1 MRLKIAVLFGGTS
14 MERDVSIASGAQV
27 IGALREAGHEVVPV
41 DTATGV
47 LDPDAEHDLLVAGVA
62 PVPPEAAA
70 LDVLRTGDLTGII
83 RTPELDGVDV
93 IFLAL
98 HGGAGEDGT
107 LQGLLDLAGVP
118 YTGSGRVASA
128 VAMDKDLSKRLFRYA
143 GIDTPPWLM
152 APTTVA
158 AVRERIGS
166 PAVVK
171 PSKQGS
177 TVGLTVV
184 RDPSEL
190 DAAIAEAFRFDNE
203 VMIERFVAGREIT
216 VPILGNEPL
225 PAGEIITKR
234 EIFDY
239 ETKYQP
245 GMAEEV
251 FPADLSPDQT
261 TRVQRI
267 AVEAHEALKLAGFSR
282 VDFRLDTA
290 GTFWCFEANT
300 LPGLTAASLFP
311 KGAAAAGIPFPELCD
326 RLCRLA
332 IEEHRARR
340 RV

>member
-1 MRLKIAVLFGGTS
+1 MKVAVLFGGTS
-14 MERDVSIASGAQV
+14 MERDVSIASGSQV
-27 IGALREAGHEVVPV
+27 ITALREAGHDVVAV

-47 LDPDAEHDLLVAGVA
+47 LDREAEERLLVSGVA
-62 PVPPEAAA
+62 PAPPEAAA
-70 LDVLRTGDLTGII
+70 LDLLRTGDVANIT
-83 RTPELDGVDV
+83 RAPELDGVDV
-93 IFLAL
+93 FFLAL

-107 LQGLLDLAGVP
+107 LQELLDLVGIP

-143 GIDTPPWLM
+143 GIDTPAWLM
-152 APTTVA
+152 APATIA
-158 AVRERIGS
+158 AVRECVGF

-184 RDPSEL
+184 REPGDL
-190 DAAIAEAFRFDNE
+190 AAAIVEAYRFDDE
-203 VMIERFVAGREIT
+203 VMIESFVPGREIT
-216 VPILGNEPL
+216 VPILGAEPL
-225 PAGEIITKR
+225 PPGEIITKR

-239 ETKYQP
+239 ECKYQP

-251 FPADLSPDQT
+251 FPADLTDNQAALV
-261 TRVQRI
+261 RRI
-267 AVEAHEALKLAGFSR
+267 ALEAHQALKLAGFSR
-282 VDFRLDTA
+282 VDFRLDPD

-300 LPGLTAASLFP
+300 LPGMTAASLFP

-332 IEEHRARR
+332 IEEHRAGR